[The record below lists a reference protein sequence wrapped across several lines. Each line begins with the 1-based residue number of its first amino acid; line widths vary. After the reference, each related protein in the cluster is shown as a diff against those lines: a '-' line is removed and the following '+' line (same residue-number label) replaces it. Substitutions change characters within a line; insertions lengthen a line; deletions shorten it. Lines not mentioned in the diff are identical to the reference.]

1 MLLLVPNLV
10 EGLAAFG
17 DGTNERPFPS
27 VNSQVIEKIVP
38 FFEKLGAFKI
48 VFVA

>member
-1 MLLLVPNLV
+1 MTVKVLLLVSNLV

-27 VNSQVIEKIVP
+27 VDSQMIEKIVP
-38 FFEKLGAFKI
+38 FFE
-48 VFVA
+48 